1 MDRKLAEFHFMRI
14 FDIYR
19 EAYKIALAL
28 TLPLAIIYLAQ
39 IEISALALNAI
50 NQSNLQNLDLT
61 QMGNPKYTGNLKT
74 RFASEMIIFNVSKAI
89 YGLCSMILSLFMTSA
104 IVYTVACVYCS
115 KHITFKKVMSAV
127 PKLWKRLMIT
137 FLWFILI
144 HIYHVYS
151 SSVVD
156 ASVGSIW
163 NLAGI
168 ILAIPF
174 MIGFIYIS
182 FIWYMAAVVSI
193 LEDIRGIEAMKKGKN
208 LIKEEFHL
216 MGIFDIYREAYK
228 VTFSWKRIFSQI
240 ALALILPL
248 AIIFPVQI
256 FISALVMNKIQFS
269 LQNID
274 VTQIENPEYFSNL
287 QTQVASEMIIIY
299 VSQVI
304 CGLFFV
310 IFSLLPTSAV
320 IYTVA
325 CGYCSKDVTFKKV
338 MSAVPKL
345 WKRLMIT
352 FLWFFLI
359 LFVCNFIYFIAIML
373 MVILFVASGILSDLS
388 LESISNM
395 SILLRILAIPFMIG
409 AIYISFVWY
418 MASVVS
424 ILEDTRGI
432 EAMKKGK
439 NLIKGKIW
447 IVFVTYILLQ
457 ICNTGV
463 LFSFSSLAVHGEPLA
478 MVFRVSYG
486 IFCLL
491 LLVILLYFGLVIQ
504 TIIYFVCKSHH
515 KEKIDKSN
523 LGDHLDGYHL
533 GHYVPLSR
541 DEDIQ
546 LTGCSV

>member
-1 MDRKLAEFHFMRI
+1 MDRKL
-14 FDIYR
+14 
-19 EAYKIALAL
+19 
-28 TLPLAIIYLAQ
+28 
-39 IEISALALNAI
+39 
-50 NQSNLQNLDLT
+50 
-61 QMGNPKYTGNLKT
+61 
-74 RFASEMIIFNVSKAI
+74 
-89 YGLCSMILSLFMTSA
+89 
-104 IVYTVACVYCS
+104 
-115 KHITFKKVMSAV
+115 
-127 PKLWKRLMIT
+127 
-137 FLWFILI
+137 
-144 HIYHVYS
+144 
-151 SSVVD
+151 
-156 ASVGSIW
+156 
-163 NLAGI
+163 
-168 ILAIPF
+168 
-174 MIGFIYIS
+174 
-182 FIWYMAAVVSI
+182 
-193 LEDIRGIEAMKKGKN
+193 
-208 LIKEEFHL
+208 EEFHL

-228 VTFSWKRIFSQI
+228 LSFSQCR
-240 ALALILPL
+240 
-248 AIIFPVQI
+248 
-256 FISALVMNKIQFS
+256 SALVMNQIQFS

-274 VTQIENPEYFSNL
+274 VTQIENPEYISNL

-299 VSQVI
+299 VSQII
-304 CGLFFV
+304 CGLLFV

-320 IYTVA
+320 VYTVA
-325 CGYCSKDVTFKKV
+325 CVYCSKDITFNKV
-338 MSAVPKL
+338 MSA
-345 WKRLMIT
+345 RLMIT

-359 LFVCNFIYFIAIML
+359 LFVCNFIYFLAIML

-395 SILLRILAIPFMIG
+395 SVLLRILAIPYMIG
-409 AIYISFVWY
+409 AIYISLVWY

-424 ILEDTRGI
+424 ILEDIRGI

-447 IVFVTYILLQ
+447 VVFVTYIMLQ

-463 LFSFSSLAVHGEPLA
+463 LFPFSSLAVHGEPLA

-515 KEKIDKSN
+515 KENIDKSN

-533 GHYVPLSR
+533 GHYVPLSK